1 MERTVAG
8 AGGGE
13 SILSGA
19 REVEVLRAR
28 VGGAEGRTVA
38 GIGGGRGALDGVQ
51 GFFGLGERGEEKEAE
66 HIGF

>member
-1 MERTVAG
+1 VERTVAG

-38 GIGGGRGALDGVQ
+38 GIGGPLSQNVADVYNGNCQ
-51 GFFGLGERGEEKEAE
+51 PT
-66 HIGF
+66 